1 MPVKFSPS
9 EVSREEVQVVLRAS
23 TSTSPDCSA
32 VKRSFAVSATNFTL
46 LASLKIAAA
55 SARQKS
61 TSRPVQLPCASG
73 RPKPPSVPL
82 APQLTMPRD
91 LMVLSVWAEA
101 AEAATAIAAARASLV
116 TARFMTFS
124 SLEELSWAAVAGA
137 KNGRMPLV
145 AQGSR
150 ALARRKSSPHE
161 LPRSPRMPYLR
172 TIRQIGQGVDLSG
185 GS

>member
-1 MPVKFSPS
+1 MAAKFRPS

-46 LASLKIAAA
+46 VGSLKIAAA

-91 LMVLSVWAEA
+91 LMVLSVWADA

-124 SLEELSWAAVAGA
+124 SLEEYPGQPSREQKTAGC
-137 KNGRMPLV
+137 
-145 AQGSR
+145 
-150 ALARRKSSPHE
+150 
-161 LPRSPRMPYLR
+161 
-172 TIRQIGQGVDLSG
+172 RQL
-185 GS
+185 